1 MFSTTS
7 DEETLVRNFIEKFG
21 IDWPCTVM
29 QDRSSSPLKHFLF
42 ASPMVAVFDQN
53 GLIVFNGYLTN
64 YTELPAFI
72 EELFGDNESASYE
85 STDYSKDGEVK
96 QLQKATKGKGIDIVL
111 MGDAFSD
118 RLIADGSYD
127 KAMNA
132 GMEGLFA
139 SEPYKSFRDH
149 FNVYSV
155 TAVSRN
161 EVYTDDS
168 ETAFAGYFG
177 EGTEVGGND
186 KAAMSYA
193 LKAISEDRMD
203 NALVVVMMN
212 SLSYAGTCYM
222 YYPESSSGDYGSG
235 ISVSYFPVGYS
246 DLQINNLIRHEA
258 GGHGFAKLA
267 DEYAY
272 SWLGKMP
279 NEVIEYHKE
288 QTPWGWWKN
297 ADFTSDPTK
306 VKWSRFLTDN
316 RYASE
321 GLGVYEGA
329 FTYWTGAYR
338 PTEDSAMNSGNIGF
352 NAPSREAIYYR
363 IHKLAYGPDWEYD
376 YEEFVK
382 WDEKNRNKEQTRGV
396 PYRLDIPEDF
406 QPTHPPVV
414 INKSWRDA
422 R

>member
-1 MFSTTS
+1 
-7 DEETLVRNFIEKFG
+7 
-21 IDWPCTVM
+21 
-29 QDRSSSPLKHFLF
+29 
-42 ASPMVAVFDQN
+42 MVAVFDQN
-53 GLIVFNGYLTN
+53 GLIVFNGYLTS

-96 QLQKATKGKGIDIVL
+96 QLQKATKGNGIDIVL

-132 GMEGLFA
+132 GMEGFFA
-139 SEPYKSFRDH
+139 SEPYKSFRDY

-155 TAVSRN
+155 TAVSKN

-186 KAAMSYA
+186 KKAMAYA
-193 LKAISEDRMD
+193 RKVISDDRMD

-212 SLSYAGTCYM
+212 SLQYAGTCYM
-222 YYPESSSGDYGSG
+222 YYPASSGDYGNG
-235 ISVSYFPVGYS
+235 ISVSYFPIGNS
-246 DLQINNLIRHEA
+246 ELQIKNIIRHEA

-279 NEVIEYHKE
+279 DEEIEYHKE
-288 QTPWGWWKN
+288 QMPWGWWKN
-297 ADFTSDPTK
+297 ADFTSDPAK
-306 VKWSRFLTDN
+306 VKWSHFLTDS

-363 IHKLAYGPDWEYD
+363 IHKLAYGADWQYD
-376 YEEFVK
+376 YEKFVE
-382 WDEKNRNKEQTRGV
+382 WDAKNRKAAATTRGI
-396 PYRLDIPEDF
+396 PYRLDIPKDYK
-406 QPTHPPVV
+406 PTHPPVV
-414 INKSWRDA
+414 ISKSWRDA
-422 R
+422 K